1 MFARSLSLVD
11 KWIAEFASKTV
22 VATGNNTGAAAVAPK
37 KEAKNNSNNAG
48 AAATTATT
56 TTTATAPAANNNNNN
71 NNGNDEQAS
80 GASSSGSA
88 LSKINFLVGRVL
100 EVAPHPES
108 EHLYVEKIDLGE
120 PTGPRTIISGLREH
134 VAVEN
139 FLGRNV
145 VVVANLEPRKMRGIV
160 SEGMVLCAS
169 NADKA
174 KVMLLDVPDAVKPGE
189 RITFPGHD
197 GPAEPVL
204 KKKLAKLYDDVAPTL
219 KTDAAG
225 VATCMGMPF
234 NTSCGPCVCAAIPNG
249 NVS

>member
-11 KWIAEFASKTV
+11 KWIAELTPKAVASAATV
-22 VATGNNTGAAAVAPK
+22 KEKKVAATPAAAAASSSSSPT
-37 KEAKNNSNNAG
+37 
-48 AAATTATT
+48 AAATAASDAAT
-56 TTTATAPAANNNNNN
+56 
-71 NNGNDEQAS
+71 G
-80 GASSSGSA
+80 
-88 LSKINFLVGRVL
+88 LSKINFVVGRVL
-100 EVAPHPES
+100 EVGPHPES

-134 VAVEN
+134 VKVED
-139 FLGRNV
+139 FLGKNV

-169 NADKA
+169 NEGKG

-225 VATCMGMPF
+225 VATCMGLPF
-234 NTSCGPCVCAAIPNG
+234 KTSCGLCTCAAIPNG